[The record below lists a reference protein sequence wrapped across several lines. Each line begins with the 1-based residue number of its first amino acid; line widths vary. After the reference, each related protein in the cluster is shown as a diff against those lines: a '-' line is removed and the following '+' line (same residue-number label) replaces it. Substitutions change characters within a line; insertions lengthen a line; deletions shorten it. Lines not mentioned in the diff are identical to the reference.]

1 MTASRTVVKGGW
13 VVSLDAAVGDHRIA
27 DVLIEKGRI
36 TAVRPRLAVGDAEVI
51 DARDM
56 IVLPGFVD
64 THRHTFQTCIRH
76 RYVDRPGEKYFE
88 EVLFKLGRHYRPED
102 VYIGN
107 LLGALGAI
115 DSGITTLLD
124 WSQVQ
129 NTPEHSD
136 AAIAG
141 LRDAGLRAVFAHGWP
156 LLQPETWM
164 GESVRG
170 HPPDIARLRKQ
181 YFSSDE
187 GLLTLA
193 MAGRGPELAAD
204 GVWQA
209 DLRLARELGIRS
221 TIHMGAFAFNGAK
234 AAITQMH
241 SQKLLGP
248 DLTFVHCCCCALE
261 EFRMMADAGVSA
273 CMGVNAE
280 MNMQGIG
287 DLPLDRLLAAGIRP
301 SLSGDA
307 ETLGCSDMFTQMRLA
322 VAYYRS
328 WTGGGHSVAA
338 DAPTTLSSRD
348 ALEFATL
355 AGAKA
360 TGLDRRIGSITPGK
374 EADLILIRARDL
386 NLTPVTDPVA
396 AVVHGAHAGNVDTV
410 MVAGRILKRDGRLKH
425 ADLQRALELADQSQ
439 AFLDSAA

>member
-1 MTASRTVVKGGW
+1 MTAHRTLLKAGW
-13 VVSLDAAVGDHRIA
+13 VVSLDATVGDHRRA
-27 DVLIEKGRI
+27 DVLIEDKRI
-36 TAVRPRLAVGDAEVI
+36 VAVQPALDAHDAQIIDAEG
-51 DARDM
+51 M
-56 IVLPGFVD
+56 LVLPGFVD
-64 THRHTFQTCIRH
+64 NHRHTFQTCIRH
-76 RYVDRPGEKYFE
+76 RYVDRPTAKYFE
-88 EVLFKLGRHYRPED
+88 EVLGGLGRRYRPED

-129 NTPEHSD
+129 NTPAHSD
-136 AAIAG
+136 AAISA

-156 LLQPETWM
+156 LVQPETWM
-164 GESVRG
+164 GESLRG
-170 HPPDIARLRKQ
+170 HPQDIRRLREQ

-193 MAGRGPELAAD
+193 MAGRGPELAA
-204 GVWQA
+204 GGIWQA

-221 TIHMGAFAFNGAK
+221 TIHMGAFPFNGAK

-241 SQKLLGP
+241 AEHLLGP
-248 DLTFVHCCCCALE
+248 DLTFVHCCCCSDD
-261 EFRMMADAGVSA
+261 EFKMMADAGVSA

-280 MNMQGIG
+280 MNMQGVG
-287 DLPLDRLLAAGIRP
+287 DLPLDRLLSVGIRP

-322 VAYYRS
+322 VGYYRS
-328 WTGGGHSVAA
+328 WMGGGHSAA
-338 DAPTTLSSRD
+338 ANAPATLSSRD
-348 ALEFATL
+348 VLEFATL
-355 AGAKA
+355 AGARA
-360 TGLDRRIGSITPGK
+360 NGLDRKIGSITPGK
-374 EADLILIRARDL
+374 DADLIMIRALDA
-386 NLTPVTDPVA
+386 NLAPVTDPVA

-410 MVAGRILKRDGRLKH
+410 MVAGRILKRNGRLVGV
-425 ADLQRALELADQSQ
+425 DLDRIVRRAQESQ